1 MLDLTKV
8 ANVLDAAAEHLDAIE
23 SEKVSSA
30 HAERQ
35 TRVDTLA
42 AKYAEATGE
51 ELPDSIRKKLAS
63 SDKDVVEWVNS
74 MIEKQAGA
82 VEALGS
88 PSSRGDGA
96 APVTVKE
103 SADQAEAR
111 FGEWIVS

>member
-1 MLDLTKV
+1 MLDLVKV

-35 TRVDTLA
+35 ARIDTLA

-63 SDKDVVEWVNS
+63 SDKDVVELVNS

-82 VEALGS
+82 VEALGG

-96 APVTVKE
+96 APTTVKE
-103 SADQAEAR
+103 AAEQAEER
-111 FGEWIVS
+111 FLYWINS